1 MNIQDI
7 KPYKLNAKKHAKKQI
22 QQVANSIKRFG
33 FVQPIVVDKNS
44 EVVIGHCRLEAAKL
58 LQLKEV
64 PTVSVENLTDDEVK
78 ALRLADNKLNESD
91 WNMDLVIDELIS
103 LGPDFDLLDLTGFSR
118 DLIIEPE
125 AKDDM
130 IPEEAPAIAKLGD
143 IYQLGRHKIMCGDS
157 TKDIGVLM
165 GEEMADMTF
174 CDPPYNVNYIGSAT
188 KRRKSIEND
197 NIEDYGQFLKDSI
210 NQMVSVSKETAPYYI
225 FTGQK
230 EIGTLQDAMESV
242 GLNAHQSIIWKKHR
256 IGFGGSDYQH
266 QWEPIVYG
274 WKNHATRYMV
284 EDRTLSDVWD
294 ELNDIKSTFDGEY
307 TEVKFDGTVI
317 KIKGKAEGFIKRNK
331 KKTDFWQ
338 FDRPAKSELHPT
350 MKPVALI
357 CQAIHNSSKQGD
369 IVLDTFLGS
378 GSTLIACEK
387 TGRTCY
393 GVELD
398 PKYIDTIIQRYKDY
412 TGRDDII
419 KIS

>member
-230 EIGTLQDAMESV
+230 EI
-242 GLNAHQSIIWKKHR
+242 
-256 IGFGGSDYQH
+256 
-266 QWEPIVYG
+266 
-274 WKNHATRYMV
+274 
-284 EDRTLSDVWD
+284 
-294 ELNDIKSTFDGEY
+294 
-307 TEVKFDGTVI
+307 
-317 KIKGKAEGFIKRNK
+317 
-331 KKTDFWQ
+331 
-338 FDRPAKSELHPT
+338 
-350 MKPVALI
+350 
-357 CQAIHNSSKQGD
+357 
-369 IVLDTFLGS
+369 
-378 GSTLIACEK
+378 
-387 TGRTCY
+387 
-393 GVELD
+393 
-398 PKYIDTIIQRYKDY
+398 
-412 TGRDDII
+412 
-419 KIS
+419 

>member
-1 MNIQDI
+1 
-7 KPYKLNAKKHAKKQI
+7 
-22 QQVANSIKRFG
+22 
-33 FVQPIVVDKNS
+33 
-44 EVVIGHCRLEAAKL
+44 
-58 LQLKEV
+58 
-64 PTVSVENLTDDEVK
+64 
-78 ALRLADNKLNESD
+78 
-91 WNMDLVIDELIS
+91 
-103 LGPDFDLLDLTGFSR
+103 
-118 DLIIEPE
+118 
-125 AKDDM
+125 
-130 IPEEAPAIAKLGD
+130 
-143 IYQLGRHKIMCGDS
+143 
-157 TKDIGVLM
+157 
-165 GEEMADMTF
+165 
-174 CDPPYNVNYIGSAT
+174 
-188 KRRKSIEND
+188 
-197 NIEDYGQFLKDSI
+197 
-210 NQMVSVSKETAPYYI
+210 
-225 FTGQK
+225 
-230 EIGTLQDAMESV
+230 
-242 GLNAHQSIIWKKHR
+242 
-256 IGFGGSDYQH
+256 
-266 QWEPIVYG
+266 
-274 WKNHATRYMV
+274 MV